1 MSGHIGLREDARL
14 GHLLARRITRLFVQ
28 ARGDSGPVRAAPTR
42 PLSWRLADLP
52 GSGLARLLDESGPVP
67 PKSVQ

>member
-28 ARGDSGPVRAAPTR
+28 ARGDSDKVGAVQTR
-42 PLSWRLADLP
+42 PLCWPLADLP
-52 GSGLARLLDESGPVP
+52 GAGLARLLDESGP
-67 PKSVQ
+67 